1 MLGQL
6 LVGFAV
12 VAGAVSLWTRR
23 LSIGNAWER
32 DTTLALIFIV
42 AATAMVSPIL
52 SANSFVIFRDLS
64 GLYNLEQRPG
74 ALLLA
79 VGDILICSM
88 LLRRMV
94 EEPEYSRILK
104 TRVVAPALVA
114 VAASWLFFFAGGAHR
129 DPVALQHT
137 ADMGPINRWM
147 QAYWITTAVILAYLM
162 WFAFRQLL
170 SLREVRRH
178 RPIADIYLVAVMA
191 GMAVGVIGIVTAVA
205 GYTNTAINVIVT
217 VTMAIWVGGLAFGAS
232 YSWRRKLRRFNMTDF
247 QRDLDSLDEL
257 G

>member
-1 MLGQL
+1 MLDQL

-42 AATAMVSPIL
+42 AGTVMVSPIL

-64 GLYNLEQRPG
+64 GLYNLEQIPG
-74 ALLLA
+74 VLLCV

-94 EEPEYSRILK
+94 HDPEASRILK
-104 TRVVAPALVA
+104 TRVIAPALVA

-137 ADMGPINRWM
+137 ADMGSINRWM
-147 QAYWITTAVILAYLM
+147 QAYWITTAALLTYLM

-205 GYTNTAINVIVT
+205 GYTNTALNVIVT

-232 YSWRRKLRRFNMTDF
+232 YSWRRKLRRFNMADF